1 MFERK
6 TLGWIAAG
14 ALIAAAGAA
23 WFLYKKEKDRE
34 LDELDSWLMDT
45 DEAEEE
51 GSELKDEDQDGP
63 EVIYVRSDPNESLS
77 ADAAEWKSLAE
88 DDEVDIEFLLPDAA
102 SLKAFQDELARSGYS
117 SRIDSD
123 GLAATVILTGPMSEE
138 EVMEFTF
145 LLQRAMK
152 ESGAVYQGFIFN

>member
-1 MFERK
+1 MSERK
-6 TLGWIAAG
+6 TLGLLAAG
-14 ALIAAAGAA
+14 ALLAAAGAA
-23 WFLYKKEKDRE
+23 WFLYRKEKDRE
-34 LDELDSWLMDT
+34 LEELDSWLMDT
-45 DEAEEE
+45 DEA
-51 GSELKDEDQDGP
+51 DEDQKLTEEEDGP
-63 EVIYVRSDPNESLS
+63 EVIYVRSDPNESFN

-88 DDEVDIEFLLPDAA
+88 DDEVDIEFLLPDAS

-123 GLAATVILTGPMSEE
+123 NRAATVILTGPMSEE

-152 ESGAVYQGFIFN
+152 ETGALYQGFVFN

>member
-1 MFERK
+1 MSERR
-6 TLGWIAAG
+6 TLGLLAAG
-14 ALIAAAGAA
+14 ALLAAAGAA
-23 WFLYKKEKDRE
+23 WFLYRKEKDRE

-45 DEAEEE
+45 DESEEDE
-51 GSELKDEDQDGP
+51 DDLKDEEADEP
-63 EVIYVRSDPNESLS
+63 EVIYVRSDPNESFS

-88 DDEVDIEFLLPDAA
+88 DDEVDIEFLLPDAS

-123 GLAATVILTGPMSEE
+123 SLAATVILTGPMSEE

-152 ESGAVYQGFIFN
+152 ESGALYQGFVFN